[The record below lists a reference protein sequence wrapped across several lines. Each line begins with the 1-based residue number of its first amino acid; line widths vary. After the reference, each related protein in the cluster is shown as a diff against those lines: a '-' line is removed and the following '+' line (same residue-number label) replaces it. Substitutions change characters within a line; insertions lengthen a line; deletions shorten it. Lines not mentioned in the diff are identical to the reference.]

1 MVRHRELWPIAS
13 PPTTITEPSPVFAEL
28 QPAGPPPKV
37 RKPMR
42 PKLKKAQSCRGA
54 EGRISVPEPGPGHAL
69 IPVRPAPAGCGLWA
83 PRKVPRLC
91 RRRRGV
97 PRAEPARQLM
107 SGSSL
112 TSSDHRFQPMVDPFG
127 RTIRYLRVSVTD
139 RCDLRCFYCMSE
151 DMTFLPKKDL
161 LTLEELDRL
170 CSAFIAK
177 GVRKIRL
184 TGGEPLVRR
193 NVMSLVRSLSRHLSS
208 GALDELTLTT
218 NASQLA
224 RFAGELRDCGVR
236 RVNVSLDTLDAQKFR
251 AITRWGDL
259 DKVLA
264 GIEAAR
270 DAGLAVKI
278 NAVALK
284 NMNEEEIP
292 SLMEWAH
299 GKGMALTLIEVMP
312 MGDIGEGR
320 IDQYV
325 PLSLL
330 RARLAKHYTLT
341 DLDEDTG
348 GPARYV
354 RVGETGGKLGF
365 ITPMTHN
372 FCESCNRV
380 RITCTGTLHTCLGHE
395 DASDL
400 RKPLRASADDD
411 LLSAAIDRAIGLKP
425 KGHDFIID
433 RRHNRPSVSRHMSVT
448 GG

>member
-1 MVRHRELWPIAS
+1 
-13 PPTTITEPSPVFAEL
+13 
-28 QPAGPPPKV
+28 
-37 RKPMR
+37 
-42 PKLKKAQSCRGA
+42 
-54 EGRISVPEPGPGHAL
+54 
-69 IPVRPAPAGCGLWA
+69 
-83 PRKVPRLC
+83 
-91 RRRRGV
+91 
-97 PRAEPARQLM
+97 M
-107 SGSSL
+107 SGNPEL
-112 TSSDHRFQPMVDPFG
+112 FRTMTDPFG

-151 DMTFLPKKDL
+151 DMTFLPKADL

-193 NVMSLVRSLSRHLSS
+193 NVMSLVRALSRHLQS

-218 NASQLA
+218 NGSQLA
-224 RFAGELRDCGVR
+224 RFAGELADCGVR
-236 RVNVSLDTLDAQKFR
+236 RVNVSLDTLDPAKFR
-251 AITRWGDL
+251 AITRWGDI
-259 DKVLA
+259 DKVLS

-270 DAGLAVKI
+270 AAGLAVKI

-292 SLMEWAH
+292 ALMEWAH
-299 GKGMALTLIEVMP
+299 GKDMALTLIEVMP

-330 RARLAKHYTLT
+330 RARLAQHYTLT
-341 DLDEDTG
+341 DLDDDTG

-354 RVGETGGKLGF
+354 RISETGGKLGF

-400 RKPLRASADDD
+400 RKPLRASPDND
-411 LLSAAIDRAIGLKP
+411 LLAAAIDRAIGLKP